1 MTTNHIERLDPAL
14 IRPGRVDAVHLI
26 GDATAHQIRAMF
38 SKFYMTDYNSSN
50 VSTGQDGL
58 VMKRSSMS
66 TDLSTK
72 LDSFIDVIQNSGRT
86 VSMAQLQGH
95 FMRFKEAPAE
105 AIANVADLLATAQV
119 ITTATHPGEIV
130 HSSEESVSSVSTP
143 RGRGWRQLSVAEVD
157 RMVFNPQPGWDSGL
171 KSL

>member
-38 SKFYMTDYNSSN
+38 SKFYMTDYNSKSI
-50 VSTGQDGL
+50 SIDKDGP
-58 VMKRSSMS
+58 VVKSSMNTNMS
-66 TDLSTK
+66 TE
-72 LDSFIDVIQNSGRT
+72 LDGFIDVIQNSGRT

-130 HSSEESVSSVSTP
+130 HSSEETASSVSTP